1 LKPARL
7 ILELPVR
14 FMYHEDMDDS
24 REAAPEAVDTIR
36 EVFQYLHRFAGKTFV
51 IKIDYRIIVDTH
63 FAILMADIARL
74 HEVGIKIVLIP
85 GAKERIDDILA
96 VYRIEDRIIGGV
108 RATSSEAIPFIKM
121 AAFDVANR
129 LMTSLSGAE
138 INAVIGN
145 WVRAK
150 GIGVVQG
157 IDYQSAGLV
166 ERILTKEIRN
176 LTNDG
181 FVPILPCIGWSTTG
195 RPYNIASNELA
206 VVTASRLGAEKLF
219 FITAED
225 GIFAKDYTVPE
236 GIPVSPTGRI
246 SNLSLADVEAFF
258 AANPE
263 GSRPEQLERARRAC
277 EAGVERVHILDGR
290 KDGVLLKEIFS
301 NLGSGTMVYSNRYSG
316 IRPMKHNDVSE
327 VLRVMTPFVEQG
339 ILVPRLEETLA
350 DTYRD
355 YIVFEVD
362 GAIHASAAL
371 HRYGNC
377 GEIAA
382 IAVEDNYS
390 HLGVGP
396 RLVGYL
402 CELARKTGVTS
413 VFVLTTRTADWFLS
427 LGFEEGDLSS
437 LPEQKRASYNLERKS
452 KILIKNLE

>member
-1 LKPARL
+1 MS
-7 ILELPVR
+7 ELQ
-14 FMYHEDMDDS
+14 
-24 REAAPEAVDTIR
+24 EASTEAVDTIR
-36 EVFQYLHRFAGKTFV
+36 EVFQYLRRFTGKTFV
-51 IKIDYRIIVDTH
+51 IKIDYTIIEDPH
-63 FAILMADIARL
+63 FPILMADIARL
-74 HEVGIKIVLIP
+74 HKVGIRVVLIP

-96 VYRIEDRIIGGV
+96 VYGIKDRIIDGV

-129 LMTSLSGAE
+129 LMTNLSGSE

-150 GIGVVQG
+150 GIGVVNG
-157 IDYQSAGLV
+157 VDYQSAGLV
-166 ERILTKEIRN
+166 EKILTREIRN
-176 LTNDG
+176 LTDDG
-181 FVPILPCIGWSTTG
+181 FVPILPCIGWGPTG

-206 VVTASRLGAEKLF
+206 VIVASRLGAEKLF

-225 GIFAKDYTVPE
+225 GIFAKNYRVPE

-246 SNLSLADVEAFF
+246 SNLSLSDLEVFF
-258 AANPE
+258 AANPDA
-263 GSRPEQLERARRAC
+263 GRPPHLEQARRAC
-277 EAGVERVHILDGR
+277 EAGVERVHILNG
-290 KDGVLLKEIFS
+290 KTDGVLLKEIFS

-327 VLRVMTPFVEQG
+327 VLRVMEPFVKQG
-339 ILVPRLEETLA
+339 ILVPRSEEVLS
-350 DTYRD
+350 DTCKD

-371 HRYGNC
+371 HRYTDTC

-382 IAVEDNYS
+382 IAVEENYS

-396 RLVGYL
+396 RLVDYL
-402 CELARKTGVTS
+402 CELARKSGIAR
-413 VFVLTTRTADWFLS
+413 VFVLTTRTTDWFLS

-437 LPEQKRASYNLERKS
+437 LPEQKRAAYSLERKS

>member
-1 LKPARL
+1 
-7 ILELPVR
+7 
-14 FMYHEDMDDS
+14 MDQTQESDT
-24 REAAPEAVDTIR
+24 PPGQVNTIR
-36 EVFQYLHRFAGKTFV
+36 EVFQYLRRFTGKTFV
-51 IKIDYRIIVDTH
+51 IKIDYKITGDPH
-63 FAILMADIARL
+63 FPILMADIARL

-129 LMTSLSGAE
+129 LMTNLSASE
-138 INAVIGN
+138 VNAVIGN

-150 GIGVVQG
+150 GIGVVNG
-157 IDYQSAGLV
+157 VDYQSAGLV
-166 ERILTKEIRN
+166 EKILTKEIRR
-176 LTNDG
+176 LTDEG
-181 FVPILPCIGWSTTG
+181 FVPILPCIGWGPTG

-206 VVTASRLGAEKLF
+206 VVAASRLGAEKLF

-225 GIFAKDYTVPE
+225 GIFAKNYHVPD
-236 GIPVSPTGRI
+236 GIPVSPAGRI
-246 SNLSLADVEAFF
+246 SNLSLSDLEFFF
-258 AANPE
+258 AANPDLPP
-263 GSRPEQLERARRAC
+263 PEHLECARRAC
-277 EAGVERVHILDGR
+277 EGGVERVHILNGK

-316 IRPMKHNDVSE
+316 IRPMKHNDISE
-327 VLRVMTPFVEQG
+327 VLRVMEPFVRQG
-339 ILVPRLEETLA
+339 ILVPRSAEALA
-350 DTYRD
+350 DSYRD

-371 HRYGNC
+371 HRYQDNC

-382 IAVEDNYS
+382 IAVDEHYS

-396 RLVGYL
+396 RLVDYL
-402 CELARKTGVTS
+402 CEFARKNGITRI
-413 VFVLTTRTADWFLS
+413 FVLTTRTTDWFLS

-452 KILIKNLE
+452 RILIKNLE